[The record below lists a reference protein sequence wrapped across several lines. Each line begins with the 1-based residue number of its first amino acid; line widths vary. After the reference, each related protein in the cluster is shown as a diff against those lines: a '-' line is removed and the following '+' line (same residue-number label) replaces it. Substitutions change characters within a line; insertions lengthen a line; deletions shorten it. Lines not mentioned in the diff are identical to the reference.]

1 MKITEVIRYLN
12 QLDEINTDK
21 SFAPARREMEKI
33 LHVVSSNDLQFTS
46 TITNLKSQFD
56 GAMSH
61 LADFTAT
68 LADLRDLLVAA
79 RDSLEPD
86 YLRESQ
92 RIYDHEMPFESNQ
105 YILNRRLRIDSD
117 SDTVLRSLLRNLSD
131 WRVPGLI
138 LRPGQE
144 NYIEDLVPLDPLYVV
159 DQHADLLMPAVT
171 KFTPEYQ
178 ARLRQYVI
186 DERSGGEFLSGLPAN
201 QFGLIFA
208 YNYFNYKPMA
218 VIQTYLQQLY
228 GLMRAGGSMIMTFN
242 DCDQQQGAGL
252 AEHCF
257 MCYTPARMVVTA
269 AERAGFEVVNIHHG
283 HADLAWIELKRPGV
297 IQTLRGG
304 QTLAKIARKI

>member
-12 QLDEINTDK
+12 QLDEINTHE

-46 TITNLKSQFD
+46 EITKLKSQFD

-61 LADFTAT
+61 LADFAAT

-79 RDSLEPD
+79 RDSLEPE

-159 DQHADLLMPAVT
+159 DQHADLLMPAVS

-186 DERSGGEFLSGLPAN
+186 DERSGGEFLSVLPAN

-228 GLMRAGGSMIMTFN
+228 RLMRAGGSMIMTFN

-252 AEHCF
+252 AEHYF
-257 MCYTPARMVVTA
+257 MCYTPARMVVPA

-283 HADLAWIELKRPGV
+283 QADLTWIELRRPGV